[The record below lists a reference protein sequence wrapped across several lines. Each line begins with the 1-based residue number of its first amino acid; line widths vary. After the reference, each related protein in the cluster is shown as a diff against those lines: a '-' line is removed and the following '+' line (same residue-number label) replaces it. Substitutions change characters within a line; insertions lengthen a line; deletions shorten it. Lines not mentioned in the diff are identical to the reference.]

1 MSTGQALAKLQSQRA
16 DISRYTLADDAAALR
31 ASIRKPVQ
39 IAVFLSVT
47 FLGGFGAWG
56 SLAPI
61 AGGSVAP
68 GIISPDGSKK
78 TVQHLEGG
86 IIGRLLVRD
95 GDVVKSGQPLVVLEN
110 IQPKATHDML
120 AAQYRTLLAT
130 HLRLEAEQANSEKFA
145 IPDELQGEV
154 KDEKTAQAIKAQYDL
169 FQARRET
176 HVSRKKVLNQRI
188 EQLEE
193 QIKGFEAQAF
203 SALRQF
209 QLISEELEDK
219 EQLRRKQ
226 IIAKPEILRLQR
238 MQAEIEGRKAE
249 YMAGAA
255 RAKQQIGE
263 TRLELLTLDAE
274 RSDQIATQLVEVRT
288 ELASVRERLIA
299 SEDILKRTSVTAPVS
314 GTVVDL
320 RFKTEGGIVR
330 QGEPILDI
338 VPSEDALLI
347 DARIAPT
354 DIDVVHPGLSAQIH
368 LSAFS
373 SRGLPRIAGVV
384 RSISADRLVDEQTHQ
399 PYYLARVEVNRD
411 ELQRID
417 PHIELVAG
425 MPAEVLI
432 VTGERTM
439 FEYLF
444 QPFIETFRRG
454 LREV

>member
-1 MSTGQALAKLQSQRA
+1 MSTGQALARIQPQRS
-16 DISRYTLADDAAALR
+16 DSPRYTLADDAAALR

-39 IAVFLSVT
+39 LAVFLSFT
-47 FLGGFGAWG
+47 FLGGFGIWG
-56 SLAPI
+56 ALAPI

-68 GIISPDGSKK
+68 GVISPDGSKK

-86 IIGRLLVRD
+86 IIGKLLVRD
-95 GDVVKSGQPLVVLEN
+95 GDFVQTGQPLLVLEN

-130 HLRLEAEQANSEKFA
+130 QLRLEAEQSNSEKFEV
-145 IPDELQGEV
+145 PDELKGEI
-154 KDEKTAQAIKAQYDL
+154 KDDKTAHALKAQHDL

-176 HVSRKKVLNQRI
+176 HIARKKVLNQRV

-193 QIKGFEAQAF
+193 QIKGFEAQAS
-203 SALRQF
+203 SAMRQF
-209 QLISEELEDK
+209 QLISEELDDK

-238 MQAEIEGRKAE
+238 MQAEIEGRRGE
-249 YMAGAA
+249 YLAGAA

-274 RSDQIATQLVEVRT
+274 RADQIATQLVEVRT
-288 ELASVRERLIA
+288 ELSSVRERLVA
-299 SEDILKRTSVTAPVS
+299 SEDILKRTIVMAPVS

-347 DARIAPT
+347 DARVAPT
-354 DIDVVHPGLSAQIH
+354 DIDVVHSGLSAQIH

-399 PYYLARVEVNRD
+399 PYYLARVEVNRE
-411 ELQRID
+411 ELRRID
-417 PHIELVAG
+417 PHLELVSG

-439 FEYLF
+439 FQYLF

-454 LREV
+454 FREV